1 MLLNF
6 SFKNI
11 YHCNYEAQISKLIL
25 CFLDPCSVAHCGH
38 QAICIPPKTSETDS
52 TKKLINTLEKLNLKL
67 KGIKNITDDVDDDV
81 KEDDDENE
89 KQPPQNAKC
98 ICKRGFIGNPYER
111 CFPKKIPNGC
121 DCERLVFSTRNPL
134 AVRKHENSYGEYFLF
149 DVSKEDGSPV
159 YQHFAGI
166 EYMYKRDGHWL
177 VSDKIGLH
185 EAGLQNQVSKLFQ
198 IIIKL
203 WRRFMSTWKYL
214 HH

>member
-1 MLLNF
+1 M
-6 SFKNI
+6 
-11 YHCNYEAQISKLIL
+11 
-25 CFLDPCSVAHCGH
+25 
-38 QAICIPPKTSETDS
+38 
-52 TKKLINTLEKLNLKL
+52 INTLEKLNLKL
-67 KGIKNITDDVDDDV
+67 KGIKNITDDADDDVVDDD
-81 KEDDDENE
+81 EDENE
-89 KQPPQNAKC
+89 KQPQENAKC

-185 EAGLQNQVSKLFQ
+185 EAGLQNQVSKSFQ
-198 IIIKL
+198 IIITL
-203 WRRFMSTWKYL
+203 YRRSM
-214 HH
+214 

>member
-1 MLLNF
+1 MT
-6 SFKNI
+6 KVNI
-11 YHCNYEAQISKLIL
+11 YHCNYELQILKHLL
-25 CFLDPCSVAHCGH
+25 CFSDPCSVAHCGH

-67 KGIKNITDDVDDDV
+67 KGIKNITDDADDDVVDDD
-81 KEDDDENE
+81 EDENE
-89 KQPPQNAKC
+89 KQPQENAKC

-203 WRRFMSTWKYL
+203 WRWLMSTWKYL